1 MDRIRHFA
9 LFILATVFML
19 TSCSSGDAPK
29 YHPNIQAYTSGT
41 ISRYSAVS
49 ISFTEDLPA
58 EKQTQEFL
66 SKNIKLSPAA
76 DVNYAVTD
84 NYIVT
89 IQPKDGL
96 KRDTEYTVKINMS
109 KFIDG
114 LDSNLSSFEFK
125 VKTLPLLCHGSFGAL
140 EINSDDDSKYD
151 VPFTLVTADSE
162 NASDAESLVTFSERV
177 DAQWSHDATGRIHT
191 ALLSGIEAGSAERQL
206 KFSLKSSGDYPS
218 EGVRVIP
225 DKNTF
230 RVYDVTVKGGSER
243 CVYIYFTKLLDMEQD
258 IKGLAYIDGNTNER
272 VQIERNC
279 LKLYYDEKLS
289 GQVNIFVNKGIKS
302 SKGLTLTESTAFQR
316 TLGGDAKPYIQFVS
330 QGAILPLSSNLTV
343 QLKSLY
349 MRGVVVRVIEVP
361 QRNMAQFIQAANLD
375 DNSEMRRVGRLVNQ
389 EVIFL
394 DEDPTIDLTEPHIF
408 SINLNNLFNANPGS
422 LYRIELSGYSKL
434 SLYPCSE
441 NLTAS
446 KEDVKAYFDQK
457 FAEER
462 LSMDGDGYYYYF
474 SNGDGYSWWDN
485 DEPCKASFYDDV
497 KDAKN
502 VMATNIGLVAKC
514 GSDGKINIWT
524 NNLTSAK
531 VEGGVSLKVY
541 NFQHYLIA
549 EGVTNSDG
557 FASLQYTNG
566 RPYYV
571 VAVKDGDTSY
581 LRIDDGNSLSLSSFE
596 TSGKVLQA
604 GLGGFIYGDRGV
616 WRPGDTLHIG
626 FMLGDRSEAL
636 PKEHPVTFELTN
648 PLGQKVARRVQSN
661 GTLGLY
667 AFNIPVAADAPTG
680 MYTAEVSV
688 GGAKFTKYLR
698 IETVMPNRLKVQPDF
713 GSTVLQKGKPIS
725 GTLHT
730 EWLNGAQARNLKY
743 DMQATFTGAN
753 TTFSAYK
760 GYVFTNMNSRFQS
773 EESKLYTGVTN
784 ENGNA
789 TLNFTLDGGG
799 SAPGMLNA
807 TITTKVYEPSGQ
819 FSIDVTRKKYSPYRS
834 YVGIKSPQNGREAL
848 DTDKAAQF
856 SFATVDAN
864 GNPLGGKRINLKIY
878 KVDWYWWWSSDDSYL
893 AEYSSNSYNKPVVNQ
908 TYVTDGSGSL
918 TYNFTCKKADWG
930 VYLVYARDVESG
942 HSAALL
948 TYFDYP
954 GNPTQ
959 YGGGDAATML
969 SFKPDKETYTVGE
982 KVKITIPSVAGAKAL
997 VTVENSTR
1005 VLSAQTYSCSGT
1017 STQVEIPVTADM
1029 RPNAYIHISLVQ
1041 PYAETANDM
1050 PIRLYGVAGIT
1061 VNDPDSHLNPVIT
1074 AKDEILP
1081 NEEFTIKVKEQN
1093 GKDMAYTIAIVDEGL
1108 LDLTHFKTPDPW
1120 NAFNAH
1126 EALGVRTWD
1135 LYNLVI
1141 GAYGGKI
1148 EQMFSIGGD
1157 EDSEGEGA
1165 KALINRFTP
1174 VVKFAGPFYLKKGGS
1189 ETHKFYMPNYNGK
1202 VRTMVVAGNGN
1213 AYGSAEKS
1221 ILVRQPVMVLGTLP
1235 RIVGQGEQIT
1245 VPATVFATKDNI
1257 GSVKVTISC
1266 SKEFS
1271 VQGASETT
1279 LNFSKIG
1286 DMPASF
1292 TLLAGNATG
1301 KGTVTIKAQSGNS
1314 ESVYKTELEIRSVA
1328 DEITKYQDITIP
1340 AGKEWKGKIDAFGM
1354 DGTNSLSVEVSGVR
1368 PINLSSRMDY
1378 LTGYPH
1384 GCVEQLV
1391 SKAFPMVFLADLT
1404 SLDDEQKSACTEAV
1418 TYALGKL
1425 SSYQVFD
1432 GSLSYW
1438 PGSSYTNTW
1447 GTIYAAHFITEAE
1460 KAGYNVP
1467 YSLKQNIFKYLK
1479 NSAKGW
1485 KLQEGAL
1492 PWVKSN
1498 EISTQAYRLYVLG
1511 LSGNSD
1517 LGSLNRLKEEAN
1529 TSLSKWL
1536 VAGAYAVAGRKDMCE
1551 KFISATDELTPD
1563 YSGANPTFGSD
1574 IRDNALRL
1582 QVLCILG
1589 KQTEATAMYNQ
1600 IAANLASERWYSTQD
1615 IATSL
1620 ASIAQYQKKYG
1631 KPEPAKGSITYGSN
1645 TSKFN
1650 TTVGHIQTL
1659 ASKSGKFDEIVI
1671 KNTGEQQLF
1680 VHFVNTGTVKG
1691 TDTEAMSNGIGVAVS
1706 YTDAEMHPI
1715 DVKNL
1720 SQGTNFIATITVRN
1734 NTATDVT
1741 NLALTQIVPSGWEI
1755 LNTKFASEEQDVYS
1769 GSISYQDV
1777 RDDRVLTY
1785 IDYLPSGK
1793 QTTISIKL
1801 TASYIG
1807 TYALPSIKCE
1817 AMYNAQI
1824 SARTSAGICK
1834 VVE

>member
-9 LFILATVFML
+9 LFILAAVFML
-19 TSCSSGDAPK
+19 TSCSSGDSPK
-29 YHPNIQAYTSGT
+29 YHPNIQAYTSGV
-41 ISRYSAVS
+41 ISRYAAVS
-49 ISFTEDLPA
+49 ISFTEELPA

-66 SKNIKLSPAA
+66 SKNIKLSPSA

-89 IQPKDGL
+89 IQPKESF
-96 KRDTEYTVKINMS
+96 KRDTEYTVKLDMDNIIEGVDS
-109 KFIDG
+109 K
-114 LDSNLSSFEFK
+114 LSTFEFT
-125 VKTLPLLCHGSFGAL
+125 VRTLPLLCHGSFGAL
-140 EINSDDDSKYD
+140 GINSDDDSKYD

-162 NASDAESLVTFSERV
+162 NASDAESLVSFSERV
-177 DAQWSHDATGRIHT
+177 NAQWSHDATGRIHT
-191 ALLSGIEAGSAERQL
+191 ALLSGIEAGNSDRQL
-206 KFSLKSSGDYPS
+206 KFSLKNSGDYPS
-218 EGVRVIP
+218 EGTCMIP
-225 DKNTF
+225 DKTRF
-230 RVYDVTVKGGSER
+230 GVYDVNVKGGSER
-243 CVYIYFTKLLDMEQD
+243 CVYIYFTKNLDMEQD

-272 VQIERNC
+272 VQIEKNC

-302 SKGLTLTESTAFQR
+302 SKGLTLTESSAFQR
-316 TLGGDAKPYIQFVS
+316 TLGGDSKPYIGFVS

-343 QLKSLY
+343 QFKSAY
-349 MRGVVVRVIEVP
+349 MRGVVVRVVEVP
-361 QRNMAQFIQAANLD
+361 QRNMAQFLQASNID
-375 DNSEMRRVGRLVNQ
+375 DDSEMRRVGRLVNQ

-422 LYRIELSGYSKL
+422 LYHIELSGYSKL

-441 NLTAS
+441 GLTAS
-446 KEDVKAYFDQK
+446 KEDVKAYFAQK
-457 FAEER
+457 FAEEKR
-462 LSMDGDGYYYYF
+462 SLEGSGYYYYF

-485 DEPCKASFYDDV
+485 DDPCKTAYYDDL
-497 KDAKN
+497 KASKN
-502 VMATNIGLVAKC
+502 VMATNIGVVAKC
-514 GSDGKINIWT
+514 GADGKINIWT
-524 NNLTSAK
+524 SNLNSAK
-531 VEGGVSLKVY
+531 VEGGVNVKVY
-541 NFQHYLIA
+541 NYQHYLTA
-549 EGVTNSDG
+549 EGTTDSEG
-557 FASLQYTNG
+557 YACLSYTNG
-566 RPYYV
+566 RPYYL

-581 LRIDDGNSLSLSSFE
+581 LRIDDGNSLSMSSFD
-596 TSGKVLQA
+596 TSGKHLQS

-648 PLGQKVARRVQSN
+648 PLGQKVARRVQSK

-680 MYTAEVSV
+680 MYTADITV
-688 GGAKFTKYLR
+688 GGATFTKFLR

-713 GSTVLQKGKPIS
+713 GDKVLQKGKPIT
-725 GTLHT
+725 GKLHT
-730 EWLNGAQARNLKY
+730 EWLNGAQARNLRY
-743 DMQATFTGAN
+743 DMQATFTN
-753 TTFSAYK
+753 TSTSFSAYK
-760 GYVFTNMNSRFQS
+760 GYVFTNMNGGFQS
-773 EESKLYTGVTN
+773 EESKLYTGITN
-784 ENGNA
+784 ENGDAN
-789 TLNFTLDGGG
+789 LNFTLDGGS

-819 FSIDVTRKKYSPYRS
+819 FSIDVTRKKYSPYKS
-834 YVGIKSPQNGREAL
+834 YVGIKSPQNGRDAL
-848 DTDKAAQF
+848 DTDQKAQF
-856 SFATVDAN
+856 SFATVDPN
-864 GNPLGGKRINLKIY
+864 GNPVGGERINIRIY

-893 AEYSSNSYNKPVVNQ
+893 ADYASSSYNKPVVNE
-908 TYVTDGSGSL
+908 TVVTSGSGTA
-918 TYNFTCKKADWG
+918 TYDYTCKKADWG
-930 VYLVYARDVESG
+930 AYLVYARDVDSG

-948 TYFDYP
+948 AYFDYP

-982 KVKITIPSVAGAKAL
+982 KIKITIPSVSGSKAL
-997 VTVENSTR
+997 VTVENSSR
-1005 VLSAQTYSCSGT
+1005 VLSAQTYNCTGT
-1017 STQVEIPVTADM
+1017 TTAIEVPVTSEM

-1050 PIRLYGVAGIT
+1050 PIRLYGVAGVT

-1081 NEEFTIKVKEQN
+1081 NEEFTVKVKEQD
-1093 GKDMAYTIAIVDEGL
+1093 GKEMAYTIAIVDEGL
-1108 LDLTHFKTPDPW
+1108 LDLTHFKTPNPW
-1120 NAFNAH
+1120 DSFNAR

-1157 EDSEGEGA
+1157 EESEGSGA

-1174 VVKFAGPFYLKKGGS
+1174 VVKFAGPFHLKKGGS

-1245 VPATVFATKDNI
+1245 VPATIFATKDNV

-1266 SKEFS
+1266 SNKFS
-1271 VQGASETT
+1271 VQGSSETT
-1279 LNFSKIG
+1279 LNFSKAG
-1286 DMPASF
+1286 DMPATF

-1301 KGTVTIKAQSGNS
+1301 TGTVTITAKSGNS
-1314 ESVYKTELEIRSVA
+1314 ESVYKTELEVRSVA

-1340 AGKEWKGKIDAFGM
+1340 AGKEWKGTIDAFGLS
-1354 DGTNSLSVEVSGVR
+1354 GTNALRVEVSGVK
-1368 PINLSSRMDY
+1368 PINLSSRLEY
-1378 LTGYPH
+1378 LLGYPH
-1384 GCVEQLV
+1384 GCVEQIV
-1391 SKAFPMVFLADLT
+1391 SKAFPQVFLGDIT
-1404 SLDDEQKSACTEAV
+1404 SLSDEQKKECAEYV
-1418 TYALGKL
+1418 TYVLGKL
-1425 SSYQVFD
+1425 SSYQIFD

-1438 PGSSYTNTW
+1438 PGSSYTNVW
-1447 GTIYAAHFITEAE
+1447 GTIYAGHFIAEAE
-1460 KAGYNVP
+1460 KAGYNIP

-1485 KLQEGAL
+1485 KLSDNASQ
-1492 PWVKSN
+1492 WTKIN
-1498 EISTQAYRLYVLG
+1498 EINTQAYRLYVLG

-1536 VAGAYAVAGRKDMCE
+1536 VAGAYASAGRKDMCE
-1551 KFISATDELTPD
+1551 KFISATDELKSD

-1582 QVLCILG
+1582 QVLCVLG
-1589 KQTEATAMYNQ
+1589 KQAEATAIYNQ
-1600 IAANLASERWYSTQD
+1600 IASNLASDRWYSTQD
-1615 IATSL
+1615 ISTSL
-1620 ASIAQYQKKYG
+1620 ASIAKYQKKYG
-1631 KPEPAKGSITYGSN
+1631 KPEPAKGSISYGG
-1645 TSKFN
+1645 TTEKFN
-1650 TTVGHIQTL
+1650 TTVGYIQAL
-1659 ASKSGKFDEIVI
+1659 SYDADKFGEIVI
-1671 KNTGEQQLF
+1671 KNNGEQQLF
-1680 VHFVNTGTVKG
+1680 VHFINKGTVKG
-1691 TDTEAMSNGIGVAVS
+1691 DDTQAMSNGIGVAVS
-1706 YTDAEMHPI
+1706 YTDTDMRPV
-1715 DVKNL
+1715 DVTKL
-1720 SQGTNFIATITVRN
+1720 AQGTNFIATVTVKN
-1734 NTATDVT
+1734 NTALDVT

-1755 LNTKFASEEQDVYS
+1755 LNTKFASEEQDAYS

-1793 QTTISIKL
+1793 QTTVTIKL

-1807 TYALPSIKCE
+1807 TYTLPSIKCE
-1817 AMYNAQI
+1817 AMYNSQI
-1824 SARTSAGICK
+1824 SARTAAGTCK
-1834 VVE
+1834 VVQ